1 MKLQFGAGRI
11 LFGLFV
17 VLTFISCASKPATYL
32 FVPEE
37 SSSASISFKT
47 GNPNVRFVSFDGRVL
62 PTAEKGT
69 RWEPIVF
76 PAGRPLQV
84 TVHAYYEHQQKVAA
98 SGGLLGL
105 VSDVA
110 GIVSTLTR
118 GVDMQ
123 VVLTCPALMPGTKYQ
138 LSFKKES
145 GIPGK
150 NFLVLTDLSTK
161 KVIYQQEF
169 EVKENK

>member
-1 MKLQFGAGRI
+1 MKIASFSGKI
-11 LFGLFV
+11 LFGLFLV
-17 VLTFISCASKPATYL
+17 FTLISCASKPATYL

-37 SSSASISFKT
+37 SNSASISFKM
-47 GNPNVRFVSFDGRVL
+47 GNPYVYFVSFEGKTL
-62 PTAEKGT
+62 PAAEKGT

-76 PAGRPLQV
+76 PAGKPLQI
-84 TVHAYYEHQQKVAA
+84 TIHAYYEHQQKVAA

-110 GIVSTLTR
+110 DVVSTVTR
-118 GVDMQ
+118 GVDMD
-123 VVLTCPALMPGTKYQ
+123 VILTCPALMPGTKYQ

-150 NFLVLTDLSTK
+150 NFLILTDLSTK
-161 KVIYQQEF
+161 KVFYQQEF
-169 EVKENK
+169 FVKENK